1 MNYSDRLSSHLI
13 PAAVV
18 TNIML
23 SLPTNGY
30 IAWLI
35 ATGAED
41 SLLREFFPLN
51 LSVFEV
57 LYCFLSLGVLIQC
70 IFPTLEMP
78 YGMYKY
84 LLWSGRPML
93 QCCICMEY
101 FLAVVHPVL
110 FLRYRT
116 LRHKAAVAG
125 VTWAAIVGFTFFYT
139 FSSSIKQLVFVVEC
153 AVSVAVMLF
162 CYVSVFAA
170 LKRPRPGKGSAQRDN
185 NMKKRA
191 FYTITAIIASFAVTY
206 LLWGVTILL
215 QMRKWITHCRKIF
228 NQTCTFIT
236 YMSGFVQPLIYLQR
250 RGKRSCRRNGR
261 ATG

>member
-1 MNYSDRLSSHLI
+1 MNYSDPFAYLI
-13 PAAVV
+13 SAAVV
-18 TNIML
+18 TNIVL

-41 SLLREFFPLN
+41 TLLREFFPLN

-57 LYCFLSLGVLIQC
+57 LYCFFSLSVLIKR
-70 IFPTLEMP
+70 IFPTLKMP
-78 YGMYKY
+78 QSIYKY

-116 LRHKAAVAG
+116 LRRKAAVAG
-125 VTWAAIVGFTFFYT
+125 VTWVAIVGFTFFYT
-139 FSSSIKQLVFVVEC
+139 FSSSVKQLVFMAEC

-162 CYVSVFAA
+162 CYVSVFVA
-170 LKRPRPGKGSAQRDN
+170 LKRPRPGKGSAERDS

-191 FYTITAIIASFAVTY
+191 FYTITAIIVSFAVTY

-215 QMRKWITHCRKIF
+215 QVSKWTIRYRRIF

-236 YMSGFVQPLIYLQR
+236 YMSGFVQPFIYLQR
-250 RGKRSCRRNGR
+250 HGKCFCRRPG
-261 ATG
+261 